1 MVPKGFLS
9 LVLFL
14 CLLCSI
20 ACADVRTELEA
31 RTDSSRLISLPGNT
45 QVRFYPQTNR
55 RYAGMKY
62 EYRESRTRR
71 TFGEGGCAPCAA
83 ASSLS
88 LLVSPEELLVLNHHT
103 ADGQPF
109 SICPHAVNAWSCDSC
124 TRLQLVTPEDV
135 SSYLPL
141 MLGSYACGN
150 NDLNRRWRRASGQ
163 IGGSGGTNAQFLQE
177 ICLLL
182 GLQYQLLEDYP
193 DDVWLSQLDGSTA
206 AVCLSV
212 SSPFTGG
219 NHYVAAVAADER
231 YVYLLDPMDKY
242 AYSKEHDDMRMLH
255 VIEHGLVRVR
265 RDLYRYLGF
274 YTVHLL
280 SLPQ

>member
-1 MVPKGFLS
+1 MILKGFLS
-9 LVLFL
+9 LALCL
-14 CLLCSI
+14 CLLFSV
-20 ACADVRTELEA
+20 AYADTRTELENKP
-31 RTDSSRLISLPGNT
+31 DSGRMILLPNGL
-45 QVRFYPQTNR
+45 QVYYYPQTNR

-83 ASSLS
+83 ASALS
-88 LLVSPEELLVLNHHT
+88 LLVSPEELLVLNQHT

-109 SICPHAVNAWSCDSC
+109 SICPHAVNAWNCDDC
-124 TRLQLVTPEDV
+124 TRMPLVISADV
-135 SSYLPL
+135 SAYLPL

-150 NDLNRRWRRASGQ
+150 NDLNQRWRRASGQ
-163 IGGSGGTNAQFLQE
+163 VGGSGGTNAKFLQE
-177 ICLLL
+177 ICPLL

-193 DDVWLSQLDGSTA
+193 DDTWLSQLDGKAA

-231 YVYLLDPMDKY
+231 YVYLLDPMDQY
-242 AYSKEHDDMRMLH
+242 AYSKKHDDMRMLH

-265 RDLYRYLGF
+265 RDLYKYLGF
-274 YTVHLL
+274 YTVHLI